1 MTLELISA
9 SMAIAKAETEK
20 VSQDANTF
28 VCLYLCPEK
37 VHFEENVYK
46 VIQKQIHSATANRY
60 KNVSAVHLIA
70 KQRLL
75 CSYIVF

>member
-20 VSQDANTF
+20 VPQDANTF

-46 VIQKQIHSATANRY
+46 VIQKQIHSATANKY
-60 KNVSAVHLIA
+60 KNVSVVHL
-70 KQRLL
+70 KLQNKDLG
-75 CSYIVF
+75 SMF